1 MNIELKKKIRIS
13 QILLTL
19 GAFEFFGPILRDT
32 NSSHLLNPDWVGHA
46 RFHLMWC
53 IALWGSLGIYSLILI
68 WRKTSSGT
76 RNLYTVIYLQF
87 LNALAFWT
95 STLLSDFFG
104 GDIFDAK
111 IHTSIGAINENIL
124 VFTFLSLFLLFN
136 FWYLKRKIDPFLKD
150 QNSKKES
157 NQPTQETQVL
167 ISGAGPSGMIA
178 AIYLSKLGIK
188 NILIERRGEIQNHP
202 KAHEL
207 SARSLEI
214 LTSLGIPFE
223 ELIKEASDPETASRI
238 LFCNT
243 INDEIGRIDLNKKE
257 IREKYNLHL
266 ESQTP
271 FMNLSQTELEKIL
284 RKQLTKMELNTI
296 YLEHQW
302 VSALEKD
309 GSVYSEILNRKT
321 GDMLE
326 IKSKYLICADGARSD
341 ARANLGIKMSGP
353 EKIQDVVNAYFTN
366 DMTSIVKTKAKLYWI
381 FNPQAPGVFIAHHP
395 KKRWVYHHA
404 IETPFQKIESFDE
417 EYFQKKMRIAM
428 DLPEDFKF
436 NIESISSWR
445 MTAQIAHK
453 FRKGNI
459 FLIGDAAHRFPPT
472 GGLGMNSGIADAQN
486 LSWKLAFVLKG
497 EGKESLLDTYETE
510 RRPILE
516 ENCKQSLKNWKRI
529 LEIPKVLGLSPFL
542 GKMMDRLLH
551 ITIVS
556 MFPKNWISK
565 IDLAVRKQATARLL
579 KNKNNP
585 EMVPKIAK
593 AIENQIGHFDRI
605 GLDLGYRYQISPF
618 SSDIH
623 AKSSVSIYHPS
634 TAVGARFPHFWLD
647 EKKKISSH
655 SLLSPKHF
663 TLLVFKNTKH
673 LKFWESFKKEN
684 RTGMNF
690 EIMTIPD
697 LSATARLAIDMG
709 SEGALLLRPDGHVA
723 WKLEKVVNENQLRSE
738 FLEVTRLVLDPR
750 LSPSS
755 KVETVKKGKL
765 KMMIVSMLIGL
776 PVLLFGFYLFRPLAH
791 QPVPAIFKT
800 LSLAEGRFESF
811 AAKPSNIYGM
821 GLVYSKHII
830 ETAAS
835 FDPAIPPPIFKK
847 EIQSLNQNAD
857 DVVLPE
863 GKVLYEAI
871 SAFEPDLKKNES
883 LTKLSL
889 LPLLDYEVELAFVI
903 LKDIDKVDLEKPE
916 FAPQLGYFIA
926 NDLSARSL
934 AVFGEGKNNKAE
946 YWGVSKSFKG
956 FLPISKKVWI
966 PNVHLPNGLPDIKL
980 ETYVNGNL
988 RQSEST
994 VNMIYTPKE
1003 MLHFIQNKYPDAK
1016 LKKGDI
1022 VITGTPGGVALSTPK
1037 ALARLFD
1044 LLNLSRF
1051 TKLKLLLQKDNP
1063 HFLQLGDEVL
1073 VKGEGLGEV
1082 KVKVIG
1088 KE

>member
-32 NSSHLLNPDWVGHA
+32 NSSHLLNPEWVGHA

-68 WRKTSSGT
+68 WRKTTADTG
-76 RNLYTVIYLQF
+76 NLYTVIYLQF

-124 VFTFLSLFLLFN
+124 VFTLLSLFLFFN
-136 FWYLKRKIDPFLKD
+136 FWFLKRKIDPFLKD
-150 QNSKKES
+150 KISTRES
-157 NQPTQETQVL
+157 NQSKHVTQVL
-167 ISGAGPSGMIA
+167 ISGAGPAGMIA

-188 NILIERRGEIQNHP
+188 NILIERRGEIQSHP

-214 LTSLGIPFE
+214 LRTLGIPVE
-223 ELIKEASDPETASRI
+223 DLIKEASDSETASRI

-243 INDEIGRIDLNKKE
+243 INDEIGRIDLNKEE
-257 IREKYNLHL
+257 IRKKYNFHL

-271 FMNLSQTELEKIL
+271 FLNLSQTELERVL
-284 RKQLTKMELNTI
+284 RKHLSKISLTTI
-296 YLEHQW
+296 LLEHQW
-302 VSALEKD
+302 ISALEKD
-309 GSVYSEILNRKT
+309 GNVHSEILDRKT
-321 GDMLE
+321 GDTLE

-341 ARANLGIKMSGP
+341 ARAHLGINMSGP
-353 EKIQDVVNAYFTN
+353 ERIQDVVNAYFTN

-404 IETPFQKIESFDE
+404 VETRSQKIESFDE

-428 DLPEDFKF
+428 GLKEDFKF
-436 NIESISSWR
+436 KIESISNWR
-445 MTAQIAHK
+445 MSAQIADR

-472 GGLGMNSGIADAQN
+472 GGLGMNSGIGDAQN
-486 LSWKLAFVLKG
+486 LSWKIASVLKG
-497 EGKESLLDTYETE
+497 EGKESLLETYETE
-510 RRPILE
+510 RMPILK
-516 ENCKQSLKNWKRI
+516 ENCKQSLKNWKKI
-529 LEIPKVLGLSPFL
+529 LEIPKSLGLSPFL
-542 GKMMDRLLH
+542 GRMMDRFLH
-551 ITIVS
+551 ARIVRWL
-556 MFPKNWISK
+556 PKEWISNFDEA
-565 IDLAVRKQATARLL
+565 IRKDATAKLL
-579 KNKNNP
+579 KNKLNP
-585 EMVPKIAK
+585 KNMLKAARAIA
-593 AIENQIGHFDRI
+593 NQIGHFDRI
-605 GLDLGYRYQISPF
+605 GLDLGYRYQSSQP

-623 AKSSVSIYHPS
+623 PESSVSIYRAS
-634 TAVGARFPHFWLD
+634 TAIGARFPHFWLD
-647 EKKKISSH
+647 ENKKISSH
-655 SLLSPKHF
+655 SLLSPTHF
-663 TLLVFKNTKH
+663 TLLVFKNSIH
-673 LKFWESFKKEN
+673 LKFWESLKSED
-684 RTGMNF
+684 GMQMNF
-690 EIMTIPD
+690 EIQSIPE
-697 LSATARLAIDMG
+697 LSETARLTIDIG
-709 SEGALLLRPDGHVA
+709 TDGALLLRPDGHVA
-723 WKLEKVVNENQLRSE
+723 WKIKNVLDDNQVRSE
-738 FLEVTRLVLDPR
+738 FLEVTHSILDPK
-750 LSPSS
+750 LSRTSQ
-755 KVETVKKGKL
+755 VEKIRKGKI
-765 KMMIVSMLIGL
+765 KMLTLSILILL
-776 PVLLFGFYLFRPLAH
+776 PILLFTIYLFRPLTH
-791 QPVPAIFKT
+791 KPAPATFKA
-800 LSLAEGRFESF
+800 LSLSEGRFESF
-811 AAKPSNIYGM
+811 VAKPSHIYGM
-821 GLVYSKHII
+821 GLVYSKHIM

-847 EIQSLNQNAD
+847 EIQSLNQNAES
-857 DVVLPE
+857 VVLPK
-863 GKVLYEAI
+863 GKILYDAI
-871 SAFEPDLKKNES
+871 MAFEPELKENES
-883 LTKLSL
+883 LTNLNL

-903 LKDIDKVDLEKPE
+903 LKDIEKADLEKPE

-934 AVFGEGKNNKAE
+934 AVFGEGKRNKAE

-956 FLPISKKVWI
+956 FLPISKKMWI
-966 PNVHLPNGLPDIKL
+966 PNVHLTNSLPDIKL

-988 RQSEST
+988 RQSENT

-1003 MLHFIQNKYPDAK
+1003 MLRFIQNKYPDAK

-1051 TKLKLLLQKDNP
+1051 TKLKLLLKKENP
-1063 HFLQLGDEVL
+1063 RFLQIGDEVL
-1073 VKGEGLGEV
+1073 VRGVGLGEV
-1082 KVKVIG
+1082 KVIIR
-1088 KE
+1088 